1 VQLTVRDIYR
11 HRYLPASHI
20 IISALS
26 IRAATYLSSPRLLH
40 WCRLPLR
47 AVQCSAVQCSA
58 VQCSGPPS
66 GPSLSGAV
74 ASGGLQSLIRWIPQG
89 KQCSAAELAVD
100 VERMMASVL
109 PPLAATGAAVTV
121 DGRRHSDDSDSD
133 SLSVAQAIGRAEL
146 SLSLSISRQQFVQVG
161 HEH

>member
-1 VQLTVRDIYR
+1 MDN
-11 HRYLPASHI
+11 
-20 IISALS
+20 
-26 IRAATYLSSPRLLH
+26 
-40 WCRLPLR
+40 
-47 AVQCSAVQCSA
+47 
-58 VQCSGPPS
+58 
-66 GPSLSGAV
+66 
-74 ASGGLQSLIRWIPQG
+74 IPQG

-109 PPLAATGAAVTV
+109 PPLAATGTSALATSAAVTV